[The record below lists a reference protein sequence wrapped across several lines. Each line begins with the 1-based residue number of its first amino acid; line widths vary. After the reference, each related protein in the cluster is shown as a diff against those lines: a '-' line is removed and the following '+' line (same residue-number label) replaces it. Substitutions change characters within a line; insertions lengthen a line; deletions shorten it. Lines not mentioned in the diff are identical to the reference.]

1 MRSPRLLAT
10 ACAALALAV
19 AVAPPGPSAQVTPEP
34 SASPAARAPLPEIG
48 RIRATSAA
56 CAAMRD
62 LVIPA
67 FAAARRADMRFTE
80 TQKRLPNY
88 GEIVAD
94 PLNQSGIVRESALHR
109 LSMDAATLL
118 QESQQIAK
126 LLGDPRLS
134 STVTDPAVVAER
146 ARLQELYAAQ
156 QTRAAILSEFTQ
168 RESMALARANV
179 GMEGNGA
186 FSGRGKTGLAPA
198 AQSVDALPGSPLPAT
213 SAQPGMPLL
222 NGDFPALNRRQMSE
236 WGNVAA
242 KIVHDAENDAAK
254 TFLPLANG
262 CR

>member
-1 MRSPRLLAT
+1 MTRAIAVSLV
-10 ACAALALAV
+10 ALAV
-19 AVAPPGPSAQVTPEP
+19 VASAPSRLVAQVPVTP
-34 SASPAARAPLPEIG
+34 SSPLPEIG

-67 FAAARRADMRFTE
+67 FAAARRADMRFTQ
-80 TQKRLPNY
+80 TQQRLPKY

-94 PLNQSGIVRESALHR
+94 PSNQSGIVRESALHR
-109 LSMDAATLL
+109 LSMDAASLL

-134 STVTDPAVVAER
+134 KDVTDPAVVAER

-179 GMEGNGA
+179 GMEDHGA
-186 FSGRGKTGLAPA
+186 FAGRGRTSTAPA
-198 AQSVDALPGSPLPAT
+198 GQSVDALPGPPLPAT

-222 NGDFPALNRRQMSE
+222 NAQFPDLNRGQMSD
-236 WGNVAA
+236 WGNTAA
-242 KIVHDAENDAAK
+242 KLVRDAENDAAK

>member
-1 MRSPRLLAT
+1 MRPRRLLAT
-10 ACAALALAV
+10 AGAAFALAAALV
-19 AVAPPGPSAQVTPEP
+19 PSVPSAQVTPEP
-34 SASPAARAPLPEIG
+34 SASPAARATLPEIG
-48 RIRATSAA
+48 RIRATSAG

-67 FAAARRADMRFTE
+67 FAAARRADMRFAE
-80 TQKRLPNY
+80 TQKRLPSY
-88 GEIVAD
+88 GVIVAD
-94 PLNQSGIVRESALHR
+94 PSNRSGIVRESALHR
-109 LSMDAATLL
+109 LSMDAASLL

-126 LLGDPRLS
+126 ALGDPRLA

-146 ARLQELYAAQ
+146 ARLQELYTAQ
-156 QTRAAILSEFTQ
+156 QTRAAILSEFTM

-186 FSGRGKTGLAPA
+186 FAGRGKTGIAPA
-198 AQSVDALPGSPLPAT
+198 AQSVDANPAPLPAT

-222 NGDFPALNRRQMSE
+222 NAEFPSLNRAQLSD
-236 WGNVAA
+236 WGNAAA
-242 KIVHDAENDAAK
+242 KIVRDAENDAAK

>member
-1 MRSPRLLAT
+1 MRPPRVLAT
-10 ACAALALAV
+10 LGAAFALAV
-19 AVAPPGPSAQVTPEP
+19 AVAPPAPSAQVTPEP
-34 SASPAARAPLPEIG
+34 SASPAARSTLPEIG

-67 FAAARRADMRFTE
+67 FAAARRADMRFAE
-80 TQKRLPNY
+80 TQKRLPSY
-88 GEIVAD
+88 GVIVAD
-94 PLNQSGIVRESALHR
+94 PSNQSGIVRESALHR
-109 LSMDAATLL
+109 LSMDAANLL

-126 LLGDPRLS
+126 LLGDPRLA

-146 ARLQELYAAQ
+146 ARLQELYVAQ
-156 QTRAAILSEFTQ
+156 QTRAAILSEFTM

-186 FSGRGKTGLAPA
+186 FAGRHAPA
-198 AQSVDALPGSPLPAT
+198 AQNADDALPGTPLPAT

-222 NGDFPALNRRQMSE
+222 NAQFPDLNRRQMSD
-236 WGNVAA
+236 WGNAAA
-242 KIVHDAENDAAK
+242 KIVRDAENDAAK

>member
-1 MRSPRLLAT
+1 MRSPRLIAT
-10 ACAALALAV
+10 FGAALALAAALV
-19 AVAPPGPSAQVTPEP
+19 PSVPSAQVTPGP
-34 SASPAARAPLPEIG
+34 SASPAAPTTLPEIG

-67 FAAARRADMRFTE
+67 FAAAQRADMRFAE
-80 TQKRLPNY
+80 TQKRLPSY

-94 PLNQSGIVRESALHR
+94 PSNRSGIVRESALHR
-109 LSMDAATLL
+109 LSMDAANLL

-126 LLGDPRLS
+126 LLGDPRLAS
-134 STVTDPAVVAER
+134 SVTDPAVVAER

-186 FSGRGKTGLAPA
+186 FSGRHAPA
-198 AQSVDALPGSPLPAT
+198 AQSIDELPGTPLPAT

-222 NGDFPALNRRQMSE
+222 NAEFPSLNRRQISD
-236 WGNVAA
+236 WGNAAA
-242 KIVHDAENDAAK
+242 KIVRDAENDVAK